1 MCILKVP
8 AGNISNNHPFRSF
21 VEDRSWSAT
30 TAYKKIQFFAA
41 TAKHKHNLMLNVI
54 NEERVASAPCLL
66 GSISKGRRR
75 RKNVPKE
82 DYRLQKSMQLVR
94 RATFL
99 PVEFASLQLRRLP
112 RQSLG
117 GCSSC
122 LRDSR
127 SQILA
132 YASDAL

>member
-30 TAYKKIQFFAA
+30 TAYESAQIMREWNSCSDRIELVRSSKKIQLFAA
-41 TAKHKHNLMLNVI
+41 TAKHKHNLMLNGI
-54 NEERVASAPCLL
+54 NEEHVTSAPCLL

-82 DYRLQKSMQLVR
+82 D
-94 RATFL
+94 
-99 PVEFASLQLRRLP
+99 QLRRLP

-132 YASDAL
+132 DASDAL